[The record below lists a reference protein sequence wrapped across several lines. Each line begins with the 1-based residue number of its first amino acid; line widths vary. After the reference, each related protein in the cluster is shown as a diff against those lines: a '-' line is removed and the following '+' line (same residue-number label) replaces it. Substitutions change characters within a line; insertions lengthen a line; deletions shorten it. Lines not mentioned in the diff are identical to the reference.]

1 MQCIPRSR
9 NVCRQ
14 VIRFNEMRVQET
26 KLCRSKQEAMQCIPH
41 SRNVCRQVIR
51 FNEMRVQETKLCI

>member
-14 VIRFNEMRVQET
+14 VIRFNEMRVQEQN
-26 KLCRSKQEAMQCIPH
+26 CASKQEAMQCIPRA
-41 SRNVCRQVIR
+41 RNACRQVIR
-51 FNEMRVQETKLCI
+51 FNEMRVQETKLYI

>member
-14 VIRFNEMRVQET
+14 VIRFNEMRVQEQN
-26 KLCRSKQEAMQCIPH
+26 CASKQAE
-41 SRNVCRQVIR
+41 CRGIS
-51 FNEMRVQETKLCI
+51 